1 MIPTT
6 THTTVHVGIP
16 NECAMQADFT
26 PDIDLQFQ
34 FGEPGRGV
42 QVTFE
47 RLALERFLHLALDL
61 LAAPWPDDEPGQV
74 TQATVRTVA

>member
-1 MIPTT
+1 VIPST
-6 THTTVHVGIP
+6 THAMIQVGIP

-26 PDIDLQFQ
+26 PDIDLRFE

-42 QVTFE
+42 EVTFE

-61 LAAPWPDDEPGQV
+61 LTAPWPDDQPGQ
-74 TQATVRTVA
+74 TAPSAVRSMA